1 MSLGAYEFVLFF
13 SELERVTK
21 NFKDEQK
28 SAKMK
33 TQRSNL
39 MNLQVFASS
48 VGKLLFILSQ

>member
-13 SELERVTK
+13 SELKHVTK

>member
-39 MNLQVFASS
+39 MNLQISASS

>member
-1 MSLGAYEFVLFF
+1 MRLGAYEFVLFF

-39 MNLQVFASS
+39 MNLQISASS